1 MRRSSI
7 PPHHSRSPAEGSRDD
22 PNQAPPGTLRFGLHA
37 RQDVGS
43 LLKVEN
49 SQGEGLKYSGF
60 VVRFSGGRARGPDAW
75 SAGGKAA

>member
-1 MRRSSI
+1 
-7 PPHHSRSPAEGSRDD
+7 
-22 PNQAPPGTLRFGLHA
+22 
-37 RQDVGS
+37 VGS

-60 VVRFSGGRARGPDAW
+60 VVRFSGGRARVPDAW